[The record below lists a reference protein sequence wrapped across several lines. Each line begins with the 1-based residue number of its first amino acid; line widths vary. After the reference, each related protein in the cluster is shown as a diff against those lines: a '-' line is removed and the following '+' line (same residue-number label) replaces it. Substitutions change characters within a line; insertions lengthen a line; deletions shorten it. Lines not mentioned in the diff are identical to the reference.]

1 MPAIDQAMVAGFVQA
16 SAVAQTT
23 TEKGRALED
32 LICYVFGAVPGIA
45 ITRRNQMNVFHTE
58 EVDVAFFNDKAPDG
72 LPFLPDLILV
82 EAKNW
87 SSNVGS
93 AEVAWF
99 DTKVRHRGLPF
110 GVLVTTLG
118 VTGNAQDLTAAHH
131 TIAAALME
139 QRRLI
144 VITIEE
150 LQGLTD
156 TSELVTVIKTK
167 LCDLALRGTIV

>member
-1 MPAIDQAMVAGFVQA
+1 MPVIDQAVVAGFLQA
-16 SAVAQTT
+16 SAAAQTT

-32 LICYVFGAVPGIA
+32 LICYVFGVVPGIA

-58 EVDVAFFNDKAPDG
+58 EVDVALFNDKAPDG

-87 SSNVGS
+87 SNNVGS

-99 DTKVRHRGLPF
+99 DTKVRHRGLSF
-110 GVLVTTLG
+110 GVLLTTLG
-118 VTGNAQDLTAAHH
+118 ITGNAQDLTAAHH

-144 VITIEE
+144 VITVGE
-150 LQGLTD
+150 LQSLSHTTD
-156 TSELVTVIKTK
+156 LVTVIKTK
-167 LCDLALRGTIV
+167 LCDLALNGTIV